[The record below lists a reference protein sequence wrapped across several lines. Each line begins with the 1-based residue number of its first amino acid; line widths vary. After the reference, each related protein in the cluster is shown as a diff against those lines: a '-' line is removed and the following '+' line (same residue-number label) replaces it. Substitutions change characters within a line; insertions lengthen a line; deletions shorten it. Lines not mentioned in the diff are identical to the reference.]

1 MEFTMKKKPLFVW
14 IDLEMSGLNPQK
26 DVILEAAMI
35 ITDHMLV
42 IKESLPAFIIHYK
55 KNELPEMQPV
65 VKDMHEKSGLIS
77 AVEKASIKVPDVAQR
92 LLSCIKKHAGYR
104 EAYLAGNSVWQD
116 KAFLQKY
123 MPDIT
128 DYLHYRILDVSS
140 FKIAFE
146 SWGQKNI
153 PLTSKV
159 KNHRALDD
167 IKESIE
173 ELKQYKKFFK
183 Q

>member
-1 MEFTMKKKPLFVW
+1 MKKKPIFVW
-14 IDLEMSGLNPQK
+14 IDLEMTGLDPKK

-42 IKESLPAFIIHYK
+42 IQESLPPFIIHYK
-55 KNELPEMQPV
+55 KNELPEMQPI
-65 VKDMHEKSGLIS
+65 VKNMHKKSGLID
-77 AVEKASIKVPDVAQR
+77 AVEKATIRVPEVAQR
-92 LLSCIKKHAGYR
+92 LLSSIKKHAGCR

-128 DYLHYRILDVSS
+128 SYLHYRILDVSS
-140 FKIAFE
+140 FKIALQ
-146 SWGQKNI
+146 SWGQKDA
-153 PLTSKV
+153 PFAAKA

-173 ELKQYKKFFK
+173 ELKHYKKFFMLK
-183 Q
+183 